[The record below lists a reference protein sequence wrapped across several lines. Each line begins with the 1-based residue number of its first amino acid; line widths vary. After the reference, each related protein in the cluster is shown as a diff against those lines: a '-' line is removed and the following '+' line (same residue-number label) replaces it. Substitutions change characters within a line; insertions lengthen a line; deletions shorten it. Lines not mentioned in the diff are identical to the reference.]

1 MISGSQSRIQEFF
14 RRLSW
19 VQAVAAILLTCGVL
33 YYDTKSRAMRAN
45 LDRMAREQLYLEG
58 LTRDFERVLEDV
70 ASSSAS
76 NGSLRLLMSESGIKL
91 SLTSSGSVP
100 APGGQP

>member
-1 MISGSQSRIQEFF
+1 MNSDSQSRTQEFF
-14 RRLSW
+14 RRLCW

-33 YYDTKSRAMRAN
+33 YYDAKARELRTSV
-45 LDRMAREQLYLEG
+45 DRMAREQLYLEG

-100 APGGQP
+100 APEVAP

>member
-1 MISGSQSRIQEFF
+1 MNSGRQSRIHEFC
-14 RRLSW
+14 RRLCW

-33 YYDTKSRAMRAN
+33 YYDAKSRALRVS

-76 NGSLRLLMSESGIKL
+76 NGSLRLLMAESGIKL

-100 APGGQP
+100 APEVQP